1 MKQGTIFWLNILAN
15 FRKGELLLDI
25 VKETEPFLRYPK
37 VFSPLAENSYRRYT
51 TFEIP
56 GIQKLPSTF
65 RGVEEFPWDGVLID
79 QSTRKFLLLA
89 AFSSPEE
96 ITAGNG
102 CSDMETEALIRD
114 AFSAYR
120 SKGDVSCWLTDYFR
134 IAFPMAL
141 VQSLND
147 PCNGCLEGGYRA
159 ELFLLFLADDYT
171 STPVSIGSWEEF
183 EREMWQR
190 MMGEEG
196 QAPRAVFPS
205 VFSVGEPS
213 VEEHHNTAQ
222 TSDRMDFGNL
232 AFLGIHKH
240 NE

>member
-1 MKQGTIFWLNILAN
+1 
-15 FRKGELLLDI
+15 
-25 VKETEPFLRYPK
+25 
-37 VFSPLAENSYRRYT
+37 
-51 TFEIP
+51 
-56 GIQKLPSTF
+56 
-65 RGVEEFPWDGVLID
+65 
-79 QSTRKFLLLA
+79 
-89 AFSSPEE
+89 
-96 ITAGNG
+96 
-102 CSDMETEALIRD
+102 METEALIRD

-134 IAFPMAL
+134 IAFPVAL